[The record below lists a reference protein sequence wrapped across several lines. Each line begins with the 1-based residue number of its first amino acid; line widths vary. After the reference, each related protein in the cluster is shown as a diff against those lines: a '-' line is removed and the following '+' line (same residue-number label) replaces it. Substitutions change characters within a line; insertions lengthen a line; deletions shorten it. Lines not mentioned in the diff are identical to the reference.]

1 MCSHG
6 TYVVDNR
13 HQVGILLDYTLFD
26 DIVKSRVLIAKIRT
40 CVQQPELE
48 GGSAK
53 AIHIAKFFE
62 ANNPACKVKI
72 QSMRAFASHWTYLSF
87 DTPFMKLTTQG
98 KTLSPSFSTRN
109 GTFSTK
115 TRKNLVLK
123 YLGARAYT
131 TSSESDVRQ
140 Q

>member
-1 MCSHG
+1 M
-6 TYVVDNR
+6 
-13 HQVGILLDYTLFD
+13 
-26 DIVKSRVLIAKIRT
+26 
-40 CVQQPELE
+40 QQPELQ

-53 AIHIAKFFE
+53 TVCIAKFFE
-62 ANNPACKVKI
+62 ADNPACKVRR
-72 QSMRAFASHWTYLSF
+72 QSMHVFVSNWAYLSF

-123 YLGARAYT
+123 YLGARA
-131 TSSESDVRQ
+131 
-140 Q
+140 

>member
-1 MCSHG
+1 M
-6 TYVVDNR
+6 
-13 HQVGILLDYTLFD
+13 
-26 DIVKSRVLIAKIRT
+26 
-40 CVQQPELE
+40 QQPELQ

-53 AIHIAKFFE
+53 AVHIAKFFE
-62 ANNPACKVKI
+62 AGNPACKVRR
-72 QSMRAFASHWTYLSF
+72 QSMHGRWTYRSF

-123 YLGARAYT
+123 YLGARA
-131 TSSESDVRQ
+131 
-140 Q
+140 